1 MPEHFHGII
10 HITEEHVRATHEL
23 PLHGEERLSRQH
35 MLLPQII
42 GYFKMQTAK
51 RINLLRG
58 TPGQP
63 FWQRNYYEHVIRNE
77 RELEAISDY
86 IIANPANWGYIN
98 HDD

>member
-1 MPEHFHGII
+1 
-10 HITEEHVRATHEL
+10 
-23 PLHGEERLSRQH
+23 